1 MATPC
6 HTTPLSAPLEDGE
19 DLPRARFLNELAAR
33 GLVHI
38 GHDRF
43 AGEVDAAAAAALGEA
58 VLVRAKA
65 GGSTLEAFVRLE
77 GGELLLLDYGYG
89 SLTLEVAAG
98 EREPVEA
105 VLRRLRSALAK
116 PEPEETDVT
125 FGFWACGP
133 RGRGRVRR
141 RDLEAG
147 EWAGLRGNYA
157 AATAAQLG
165 ALMEV
170 REPERGRLL
179 LWHGAPGTGKTHAL
193 RALARAWRDWCSV
206 HCVLDPEALLSPDPN
221 YLLDVLASDGEDGW
235 RLIVL
240 EDAGEQARIDAGRGS
255 GMGQLLNLT
264 DGLLGQG
271 ARALVLITTN
281 EPAAAINPALR
292 RPGRCLAEVE
302 FAPLSAAE
310 ASRWLDAEV
319 TRAHTLSELFALR
332 DGHHEVA
339 PEGPASRPA
348 FGFSRAILSE
358 ALKPD
363 LERVISQ

>member
-1 MATPC
+1 M
-6 HTTPLSAPLEDGE
+6 
-19 DLPRARFLNELAAR
+19 
-33 GLVHI
+33 
-38 GHDRF
+38 
-43 AGEVDAAAAAALGEA
+43 
-58 VLVRAKA
+58 
-65 GGSTLEAFVRLE
+65 
-77 GGELLLLDYGYG
+77 
-89 SLTLEVAAG
+89 
-98 EREPVEA
+98 
-105 VLRRLRSALAK
+105 
-116 PEPEETDVT
+116 
-125 FGFWACGP
+125 
-133 RGRGRVRR
+133 
-141 RDLEAG
+141 
-147 EWAGLRGNYA
+147 RGNYA
-157 AATAAQLG
+157 AATAQRLG
-165 ALMEV
+165 ALMEM

-221 YLLDVLASDGEDGW
+221 YLLDVLASDEDGW

-240 EDAGEQARIDAGRGS
+240 EDAGELARIDAGRAS

-281 EPAAAINPALR
+281 EPAAVINPALR
-292 RPGRCLAEVE
+292 RLGRCLADVE

-310 ASRWLDAEV
+310 SSRWLDAELA
-319 TRAHTLSELFALR
+319 RPHTLSELFALR
-332 DGHHEVA
+332 DGHDEAA

-348 FGFSRAILSE
+348 FGFARAILSE

>member
-1 MATPC
+1 MASPS
-6 HTTPLSAPLEDGE
+6 HTTPFSAPLESGE

-33 GLVHI
+33 ELVHL

-43 AGEVDAAAAAALGEA
+43 AGEVDATAAAALGEA

-65 GGSTLEAFVRLE
+65 DKSTLEAFVRLE
-77 GGELLLLDYGYG
+77 GGVLVLLDYGHG
-89 SLTLEVAAG
+89 TLWIDVAARD
-98 EREPVEA
+98 REPVDA
-105 VLRRLRSALAK
+105 ALKRLRSALAK

-133 RGRGRVRR
+133 RGRGRVRH

-147 EWAGLRGNYA
+147 EWAAMRGNYA
-157 AATAAQLG
+157 AATAERLG
-165 ALMEV
+165 ALMEMH
-170 REPERGRLL
+170 EPERGRLL

-221 YLLDVLASDGEDGW
+221 YLLDVLASDEDGW
-235 RLIVL
+235 QLIVL
-240 EDAGEQARIDAGRGS
+240 EDAGELARIDAGRAS

-271 ARALVLITTN
+271 ARTLVLITTN
-281 EPAAAINPALR
+281 EPASVLNPALR
-292 RPGRCLAEVE
+292 RPGRCLGEVE

-310 ASRWLDAEV
+310 ASCWLDAEV

-332 DGHHEVA
+332 DGHGEAA